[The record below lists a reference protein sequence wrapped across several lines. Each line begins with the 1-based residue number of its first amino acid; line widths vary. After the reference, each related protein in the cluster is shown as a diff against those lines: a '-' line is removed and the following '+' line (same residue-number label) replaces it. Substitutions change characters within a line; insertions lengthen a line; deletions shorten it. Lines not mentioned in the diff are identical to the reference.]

1 MKAGAIGDD
10 DFRSCWAGRTRSWAP
25 LLPFVL
31 GAPLRLS
38 VIVPCPMQGGSSEG
52 YSALCSG
59 SRLAGDGPRGVFSSS
74 RGPLSRML
82 AEADETF
89 VGERLVVMM
98 GRVAPKIGGLIDG
111 ASCRYRC
118 PARRIFLPTV
128 ASPAWPTVHRLSDR
142 KGLQRETHDYRWIG
156 ARVTANVRAK
166 PSRNCM
172 TKVELVLKTM
182 GIILSGCFCHRS
194 WNDAL
199 SGGSCLVKCSSAIS
213 SMT

>member
-98 GRVAPKIGGLIDG
+98 GRVAPKIGGMELHAG
-111 ASCRYRC
+111 TA
-118 PARRIFLPTV
+118 ARL
-128 ASPAWPTVHRLSDR
+128 AGSSSPRWHHQLGQQSTVHRLSDR

-156 ARVTANVRAK
+156 ARVTAKVRAK

-182 GIILSGCFCHRS
+182 RIILSGCFCHRS